1 MSSNYSFKLDHETGM
16 YFIIQNGKNV
26 APGNVAR
33 IMNSKFTNM
42 FQSLNWTPHSVIMYR
57 RPKDVPEEDFNKW
70 LDDFSDELQA
80 RMGIHH
86 GINISVD
93 RFSDIKVLTEVELEG
108 MGLIRQ
114 DKVLEMM
121 TKAVKE
127 TLEAQALLDE
137 AAEAAEEE
145 E

>member
-1 MSSNYSFKLDHETGM
+1 MSSNYSFKLNNETGM
-16 YFIIQNGKNV
+16 YFIVQNGKNI

-42 FQSLNWTPHSVIMYR
+42 FESLNWTPHSVIMYK
-57 RPKDVPEEDFNKW
+57 RPKDIPEEDFNKW

-93 RFSDIKVLTEVELEG
+93 RFSDIKVLSEQDLEA
-108 MGLIRQ
+108 MGLIRA
-114 DKVLEMM
+114 DKVLDMM
-121 TKAVKE
+121 KKAVDE
-127 TLEAQALLDE
+127 TLAAQAALDE
-137 AAEAAEEE
+137 EE
-145 E
+145 